1 MRDVVVLD
9 GLVLVL
15 VEYVDE
21 LGFLLRHVVDV
32 VVVADRRRDGLVKRV
47 ECSECWQLTVV
58 MNHSLS
64 HMLAGIHVGEWR
76 IERVVSAILN
86 VLSKFGWHRH
96 SIGSCHGVIAGAARK
111 LLGSKRMAPIGH
123 LFVVVDLQKRLA
135 DLIPSRMQTSKP

>member
-1 MRDVVVLD
+1 MWAN
-9 GLVLVL
+9 G
-15 VEYVDE
+15 E
-21 LGFLLRHVVDV
+21 LG
-32 VVVADRRRDGLVKRV
+32 
-47 ECSECWQLTVV
+47 EPSP
-58 MNHSLS
+58 
-64 HMLAGIHVGEWR
+64 
-76 IERVVSAILN
+76 AILN